1 MVGPFGLPR
10 RQPAASEP
18 WLSYPAYFSASARCS
33 HLRTSAP
40 GSCVRAGT
48 LPCLGLCRAA
58 CSEEEPP
65 SFYSPKPLPPEA
77 APPLPVLWLAVPG
90 CFPPLSRQG
99 LHWRRHWL
107 GRVAPPECRRRWGG
121 VEPLVSGGPHPPAFL
136 LHSSLGPPG
145 PPGPGRA
152 GPPASFPPLR
162 TGGLGPSTGLAACA
176 GCGWDLSFLA

>member
-1 MVGPFGLPR
+1 MGPFGLPR

-18 WLSYPAYFSASARCS
+18 WLSYPACFSASARCS

-48 LPCLGLCRAA
+48 LPCLGLPARRRNLPL
-58 CSEEEPP
+58 SILP
-65 SFYSPKPLPPEA
+65 SLCLRRLPLPCRCCG
-77 APPLPVLWLAVPG
+77 WVPG

-121 VEPLVSGGPHPPAFL
+121 VEPLAPGGPTLRLFFFTLHWGLLGLLALGGQVLL
-136 LHSSLGPPG
+136 LHFRHCARGGWALLL
-145 PPGPGRA
+145 A
-152 GPPASFPPLR
+152 WLPA
-162 TGGLGPSTGLAACA
+162 LAEK